1 MDIAKFC
8 TADNLPDVAVTLMKT
23 LCRSHALFATTFS
36 IVIDPEM
43 VMETEGSCAYTY
55 LSMLLRFVEVMTNH
69 VSTICLTES
78 ERYLQICRKT
88 RMFDA
93 FERALE
99 NAHLSPDV
107 IRKNAPIPCFL
118 WSNVLTAFL
127 FQGSVVSILMGLRS
141 LLKDNP
147 HLISIIRSEFP
158 RPRILHGLLHVT
170 FGVPHSD
177 TLSWFVRTPSV
188 RQPILMSWLLGYW
201 ALYALCEVDGDCMRR
216 VCKSRRRK
224 RCKACKWTKYCGEY
238 CQKEDWEE
246 HKLICGLAFDERAH
260 ATIRHYKDLVDTV
273 TTPLL
278 HSVCRCQ
285 NLPSALAVRFTLSAV
300 AALLSFVATAHAA
313 AASAAIV
320 ESAAV
325 AATATAALDARST
338 APRQLRMIGGKG
350 QITWILDTHVGQ
362 TVSSME
368 GVAYFTGAALPTLQG
383 NGTFNLTLPEGG
395 QVVLKLF
402 DELGNQVVDWD
413 GSGRQTPAGS
423 LLPAAGASI
432 AGTWA

>member
-1 MDIAKFC
+1 MWFHSTGTRDTIITLNTIANILWPLDFDGDTAVLFRYRERHSIPSHVIQSLLKAIPGQSPKRLLDRILQQFSTQTLGDVFGISRFLMDIAKFC

-216 VCKSRRRK
+216 GCKSRRRK

-238 CQKEDWEE
+238 CQKEYVRLNA
-246 HKLICGLAFDERAH
+246 HLRVGSFLRA
-260 ATIRHYKDLVDTV
+260 D
-273 TTPLL
+273 
-278 HSVCRCQ
+278 
-285 NLPSALAVRFTLSAV
+285 
-300 AALLSFVATAHAA
+300 
-313 AASAAIV
+313 
-320 ESAAV
+320 
-325 AATATAALDARST
+325 
-338 APRQLRMIGGKG
+338 
-350 QITWILDTHVGQ
+350 
-362 TVSSME
+362 
-368 GVAYFTGAALPTLQG
+368 
-383 NGTFNLTLPEGG
+383 
-395 QVVLKLF
+395 
-402 DELGNQVVDWD
+402 
-413 GSGRQTPAGS
+413 
-423 LLPAAGASI
+423 
-432 AGTWA
+432 